1 MFGFFKKI
9 FRRNSE
15 NLSEALKNGA
25 VLVDVRTQ
33 AEYASGCIKN
43 SINIPVNQL
52 STQLSKL
59 KKDETIVVFCASGM
73 RSASAKNIL
82 NRNGFENVINGG
94 GWKSVEKLLKEQ

>member
-15 NLSEALKNGA
+15 NLSETLKNGA